1 MLLVALLLA
10 YAPAQAQVTVT
21 DDISSNTT
29 WTADNVYLLNGL
41 IFVESGVTLTIE
53 PGTVIQGLLQENITS
68 GDGASALVVRR
79 GAMIMA
85 NGTANAPIIFTSEVD
100 DPADPEDSTQRDRG
114 LWGGVIILG
123 AASTNQPT
131 TDNQIEGIPE
141 TEDALYGGTD
151 DEDNSGVF
159 RYVSIRH
166 GGFSISGVEGDEING
181 LTLGGVGSGTTIEF
195 VEVYAN
201 FDDCFEWFGG
211 TVNTKYLVGAF
222 CGDDSYDYDQGFRG
236 KGQYWFSIHDD
247 DTAGRGGEH
256 DGGDAGG
263 DDAMPFSTPVMS
275 NVTYIGSG
283 ENAVVAGGDNNDRT
297 FAIRDNAG
305 GQYWNSIFTDY
316 PGVALNIEDLA
327 DDAAED
333 SRKRLEDGSL
343 AFANNIWFGYGAGS
357 TLDAIVDG
365 DFAEATIA
373 AGGNTLEDPALA
385 GIARTVGSAS
395 LDPRPSASGPAASG
409 AIDTGDDFFDDVDFR
424 GAFNPT
430 GSLWTNNWTALSQNG
445 FTPAP
450 GEVTV
455 SADIAENT
463 TWTSDN
469 TYLLDGLIFVEAG
482 ATLTIEAGTVIKGLL
497 QENITTGDGA
507 SALIVRRGAMIEAS
521 GTAAMPIV
529 FTSEIDDVNDPED
542 STQRDRGLW
551 GGVIILGAAST
562 NQPTTDNQIEGI
574 PETEDALYGGTDDED
589 NSGTLRYVS
598 IRHGGF
604 SISGVEGDEINGL
617 TLGGVG
623 SGTTI
628 EFVEVYANFDDCFEW
643 FGGTVNTKY
652 LVGAFCGDD
661 TFDYDQGFRGLGQF
675 WFSIHDDDTAGRG
688 GEHDGGD
695 AGGDDAM
702 PFSTP
707 VMYNVTYIGSG
718 ENAVV
723 AGGDNND
730 RTFAIR
736 DNAGGQYWNSIF
748 TDYPGVA
755 LNIEDL
761 ADDAAEDSRKR
772 LEDGSLAFANNLW
785 FGYGAGTALAD
796 IVDGDFA
803 EPFLADLNNQ
813 IVDPALAGI
822 SRTQDG
828 GLDPRPNVSSPA
840 LAGASAFQPT
850 NDFFDDVV
858 YQGAFGRNNWLLG
871 WTALDNNGFIGDLR
885 DAGSEIT
892 VTDDISEN
900 TTWTA
905 DNTYLLNGLV
915 FVNSGATL
923 TIEAGTVIKG
933 LDNASI
939 TSGDGASAL
948 IVRRGAMIDAN
959 GTGANPIIFTSELD
973 DLNGSLTAQDR
984 GLWGGLIILGAAT
997 TNQPTT
1003 DNQIE
1008 GIPET
1013 EDALYGGTDDD
1024 DNSGRLRY
1032 VSIRHGGFSISGV
1045 EGDEINGLTLGGVG
1059 RGTEIAF
1066 VEVYAN
1072 FDDCFEWFGGTVN
1085 TTYLVGAFCGDD
1097 SFDYDQGFR
1106 GRGQFWFSIHGD
1118 DTAGRG
1124 GEHDGGDAGGD
1135 DAMPF
1140 SLPIISHVT
1149 YIGAGQDAVVPGGDN
1164 NDRTFAIRDNA
1175 GGQYWYSVFTDYP
1188 GVALNIEDLADDAA
1202 EDSRKAFG
1210 SR

>member
-1 MLLVALLLA
+1 M
-10 YAPAQAQVTVT
+10 
-21 DDISSNTT
+21 
-29 WTADNVYLLNGL
+29 
-41 IFVESGVTLTIE
+41 
-53 PGTVIQGLLQENITS
+53 
-68 GDGASALVVRR
+68 
-79 GAMIMA
+79 
-85 NGTANAPIIFTSEVD
+85 
-100 DPADPEDSTQRDRG
+100 
-114 LWGGVIILG
+114 
-123 AASTNQPT
+123 
-131 TDNQIEGIPE
+131 
-141 TEDALYGGTD
+141 
-151 DEDNSGVF
+151 
-159 RYVSIRH
+159 
-166 GGFSISGVEGDEING
+166 
-181 LTLGGVGSGTTIEF
+181 
-195 VEVYAN
+195 EVYAN

-211 TVNTKYLVGAF
+211 TVNAKYLVGAF
-222 CGDDSYDYDQGFRG
+222 CGDDTYDYDQGFRG

-263 DDAMPFSTPVMS
+263 DDATPFSTPVIS

-283 ENAVVAGGDNNDRT
+283 QNAVVAGGDNNDRT

-333 SRKRLEDGSL
+333 SRKRLEAGDL
-343 AFANNIWFGYGAGS
+343 AFANNLWFGYGAGS
-357 TLDAIVDG
+357 MLTDIVDG
-365 DFAEATIA
+365 DFAEQALID
-373 AGGNTLEDPALA
+373 GGNTLDDPQLA
-385 GIARTVGSAS
+385 SIGRTVGANS

-409 AIDTGDDFFDDVDFR
+409 AADIDDDFFDDVEWR
-424 GAFNPT
+424 GAFNPST
-430 GSLWTNNWTALSQNG
+430 SLWTNNWTALSANG

-450 GEVTV
+450 GEVIVTD
-455 SADIAENT
+455 DITENT
-463 TWTSDN
+463 TWTADN
-469 TYLLDGLIFVEAG
+469 TYFLDGLIFVDAG
-482 ATLTIEAGTVIKGLL
+482 ATLTIEEGTVIKGLL
-497 QENITTGDGA
+497 NTNITTGDGA
-507 SALIVRRGAMIEAS
+507 SALIVRRDAMIMAQGS
-521 GTAAMPIV
+521 ADNPII
-529 FTSEIDDVNDPED
+529 FTSEIDDVDDPND

-551 GGVIILGAAST
+551 GGVIILGNATT

-574 PETEDALYGGTDDED
+574 PETENALYGGTDDED
-589 NSGTLRYVS
+589 NSGVFYYVS

-617 TLGGVG
+617 TLGAVG

-628 EFVEVYANFDDCFEW
+628 AHVEVYANFDDCFEW

-661 TFDYDQGFRGLGQF
+661 TFDYDQGFRGKGQF

-695 AGGDDAM
+695 AGGDDAT

-707 VMYNVTYIGSG
+707 VISNVTYIGSG
-718 ENAVV
+718 QNAVV

-736 DNAGGQYWNSIF
+736 DNAGGQYWNSVF

-772 LEDGSLAFANNLW
+772 LEAGDLAFANNLW
-785 FGYGAGTALAD
+785 FGYGAGSMLTD

-803 EPFLADLNNQ
+803 EQ
-813 IVDPALAGI
+813 ILLDSGNALTDPQIAGI
-822 SRTQDG
+822 SRTADG
-828 GLDPRPNVSSPA
+828 GLDPRPNGGSPA
-840 LAGASAFQPT
+840 LGGAIDLPE
-850 NDFFDDVV
+850 DPFFDDVV
-858 YQGAFGRNNWLLG
+858 YQGAFSRDNWLEG
-871 WTALDNNGFIGDLR
+871 WTALSDNGFLGDLR
-885 DAGSEIT
+885 EAGSEVVVSNDIT
-892 VTDDISEN
+892 EN
-900 TTWTA
+900 TTWVA
-905 DNTYLLNGLV
+905 DNEYLLDGLV
-915 FVNSGATL
+915 FVDPGVTL

-933 LDNASI
+933 ADTGSI
-939 TSGDGASAL
+939 TTGDGASAL

-959 GTGANPIIFTSELD
+959 GTADAPIVFTSELD
-973 DLNGSLTAQDR
+973 DVTIADDLTQRDR
-984 GLWGGLIILGAAT
+984 GLWGGVIILGAAT

-1013 EDALYGGTDDD
+1013 ENALYGGTDDE
-1024 DNSGRLRY
+1024 DNSGTFRY

-1045 EGDEINGLTLGGVG
+1045 EGDEINGLTLGAVG
-1059 RGTEIAF
+1059 SGTTIEN

-1085 TTYLVGAFCGDD
+1085 TKYLVGAFCGDD
-1097 SFDYDQGFR
+1097 TFDYDQGFR
-1106 GRGQFWFSIHGD
+1106 GKGQFWFSIHDD

-1135 DAMPF
+1135 GATAVLYACYVQRNVHRFRAERCCCRWRQQRP
-1140 SLPIISHVT
+1140 
-1149 YIGAGQDAVVPGGDN
+1149 YI
-1164 NDRTFAIRDNA
+1164 R
-1175 GGQYWYSVFTDYP
+1175 YP
-1188 GVALNIEDLADDAA
+1188 
-1202 EDSRKAFG
+1202 
-1210 SR
+1210 